1 MPRSGSTYVFQSLRH
16 YILKKSSYKSMS
28 DTVHWDE
35 PFHHID
41 ANLDQETRAKN
52 IDNILSKDHWVVKH
66 LIDQRL
72 PQSEILLSKL
82 FKASDKVVVLKRN
95 YIDQILS
102 LATAQKLQNFHH
114 NSITIEFTELEIKTA
129 CLEVAENRFIL
140 ERCFADQIINYEN
153 LQYPR
158 KVISEVLEI
167 DIDAIK
173 PFDVANKKN
182 YTNITNRDKCID
194 WISDHYE
201 PFGFNYT

>member
-16 YILKKSSYKSMS
+16 YILNKSSYKSLN
-28 DTVHWDE
+28 DTVYWDE
-35 PFHHID
+35 PFHYRD
-41 ANLDQETRAKN
+41 ASLDQETRAKN

-72 PQSEILLSKL
+72 PQSQMLLSKL
-82 FKASDKVVVLKRN
+82 FKASDKVVILKRN

-102 LATAQKLQNFHH
+102 LATARQLQNFRH
-114 NSITIEFTELEIKTA
+114 NDNTVEFTELEIETA
-129 CLEVAENRFIL
+129 CLEVAENRFL
-140 ERCFADQIINYEN
+140 LTGCFYDQIIDYEN

-158 KVISEVLEI
+158 KVVSEVLGI
-167 DIDAIK
+167 DIDTIK

-194 WISDHYE
+194 WIGKHYK
-201 PFGFNYT
+201 PLVFKYT